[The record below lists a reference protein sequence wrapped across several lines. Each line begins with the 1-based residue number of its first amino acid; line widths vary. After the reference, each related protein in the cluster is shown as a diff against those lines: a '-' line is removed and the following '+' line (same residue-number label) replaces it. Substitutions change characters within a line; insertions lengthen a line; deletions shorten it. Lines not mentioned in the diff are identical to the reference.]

1 MVVVTMTVRDFDV
14 IIAGG
19 GIGGLVCGSLL
30 ARRGLKTAIIE
41 KNHRLGGYVGG
52 FFRRGYYFD
61 AGVQAFSFYNILPAV
76 LDELGLREQLNFQNS
91 TYRITG
97 PSVDVKL
104 TNVEHIYGQFQQ
116 AFPEMAPQL
125 REFFDRVAF
134 FVEGLR
140 DLMEHPHPYV
150 VRGRERAAAIAG
162 LAGHL
167 KLVAELA
174 KLRKVYARDFVKQY
188 LGAGGPGTFL
198 GEFGWYKGVS
208 AAGWLLM
215 LYAFIHDYRYPA
227 GGMRRFVDLL
237 AAGFKAAGGV
247 LICGAEVTAVSV
259 KSGAAAGVS
268 CGPREYTA
276 GTVVYNGDLKRLAR
290 QLVDGQWLPDKWRER
305 ILRAPVS
312 ETNVSVYAATD
323 FHTEEIAPVMQ
334 CSHLIYSPGGK
345 NPDPGDPAYFSK
357 VPVEITWR
365 PAGTVAGQGFQ
376 DSRDRKPVGGT
387 GLVLQCAAPYDWHNG
402 WACYR
407 EGEYNGLK
415 TAAAVE
421 IIRRAGRVIPG
432 LEKRVIFFKAAT
444 PRTNERYTF
453 SHHGATGGFAWDWR
467 ENPTGSI
474 HGHFRTPVKKLYLV
488 GQWTFLPGGVPSAVL
503 SGKRVA
509 DIITG

>member
-1 MVVVTMTVRDFDV
+1 MAERDFDV

-41 KNHRLGGYVGG
+41 KNPRPGGYAGG
-52 FFRRGYYFD
+52 FFRRGFYFD

-76 LDELGLREQLNFQNS
+76 LDELGLTEQLNFQNS

-97 PSVDVKL
+97 PSFDVPL
-104 TNVEHIYGQFQQ
+104 TGVEHICGQFQQ
-116 AFPEMAPQL
+116 AFPELAPQL
-125 REFFDRVAF
+125 RDLFGRVAV

-140 DLMEHPHPYV
+140 ELMEHPHPFV
-150 VRGRERAAAIAG
+150 VRGMERVAAIAG
-162 LAGHL
+162 MAGHL
-167 KLVAELA
+167 QLVAEMA

-247 LICGAEVTAVSV
+247 MVCGAEVTAITV
-259 KSGAAAGVS
+259 KSGSATGVS

-290 QLVDGQWLPDKWRER
+290 ELVDGQWLPEKWRER
-305 ILRAPVS
+305 ILKAPVS

-323 FHTEEIAPVMQ
+323 FRAEEIAAVMQ
-334 CSHLIYSPGGK
+334 CSHLIYSPGRK
-345 NPDPGDPAYFSK
+345 NPDTRAPDYFSK

-365 PAGTVAGQGFQ
+365 PAGTVTGEESQGGPETVPAGG
-376 DSRDRKPVGGT
+376 VG
-387 GLVLQCAAPYDWHNG
+387 LILQCAAPYEWHNE

-407 EGEYNGLK
+407 GGEYKRLK
-415 TAAAVE
+415 TAAAAE
-421 IIRRAGRVIPG
+421 IIRTAGRVIPG
-432 LEKRVIFFKAAT
+432 LEKRVIFSTAAT
-444 PRTNERYTF
+444 PRTNERYTLN
-453 SHHGATGGFAWDWR
+453 HHGATGGFTWDWR
-467 ENPTGSI
+467 ESPTGSI
-474 HGHFRTPVKKLYLV
+474 RGHFRTPVKNLYLV
-488 GQWTFLPGGVPSAVL
+488 GQWTFLPGGVPAAVM